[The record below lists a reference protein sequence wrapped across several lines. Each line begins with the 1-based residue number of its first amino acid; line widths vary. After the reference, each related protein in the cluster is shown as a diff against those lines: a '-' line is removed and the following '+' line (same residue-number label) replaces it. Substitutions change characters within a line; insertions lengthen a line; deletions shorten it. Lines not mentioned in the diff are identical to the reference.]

1 MATIRLA
8 GFAEGISGKM
18 GGVIFAETAE
28 GTVMKNRIT
37 PANPRTPKQTN
48 VRSDFKQATQLYDTL
63 TVAQRM
69 AWKQYAA
76 NLSAQSKRS
85 GKTFTPKAF
94 NVFTGLSAKYLQIN
108 PAGTAPLDPPTASF
122 GGDTALITANA
133 TAGRITFTANQA
145 NAEGVKTELL
155 LQPLGSPATASRP
168 SGRCGTS
175 MATASS
181 GPRLISPAGR
191 RSPTPSAAI
200 SRQMRSPRA
209 ARGSTSADRAST

>member
-85 GKTFTPKAF
+85 GKTFTRKAF

-155 LQPLGSPATASRP
+155 LQPLASA
-168 SGRCGTS
+168 GRTPIPGRYRTQSFVQFVTGTLS
-175 MATASS
+175 ASVTV
-181 GPRLISPAGR
+181 PAGYYAPAYR
-191 RSPTPSAAI
+191 FVNFKTG
-200 SRQMRSPRA
+200 QEDLL
-209 ARGSTSADRAST
+209 RGLLIIRVA